1 MMSGLTLVLGG
12 AASGKSAFAE
22 GLAESLAANRLYIA
36 TARAHDAEMEHKI
49 NVHQSRRGTGW
60 RTIEAPDDPEAAL
73 AEARSGEIVLFD
85 CATMWLSNAMLAE
98 RALDQATDNLLSALA
113 ACSVP
118 VVMVTNEVGS
128 GIVPENTLARAFR
141 EEQGRLNISLAAQAR
156 TVVQVIA
163 GLPNV
168 LKGELP

>member
-1 MMSGLTLVLGG
+1 
-12 AASGKSAFAE
+12 
-22 GLAESLAANRLYIA
+22 
-36 TARAHDAEMEHKI
+36 
-49 NVHQSRRGTGW
+49 
-60 RTIEAPDDPEAAL
+60 
-73 AEARSGEIVLFD
+73 
-85 CATMWLSNAMLAE
+85 MLAE

-118 VVMVTNEVGS
+118 VVMVTNEVGG